1 MPMKTKA
8 EAIGRSKK
16 AAVIRLRRALWCV
29 SAVSIR
35 CDRLLAELHLS
46 ARYEH
51 AVRQHHHERGYE
63 EPRSRRQ
70 RPHKQEEGRDV
81 ALGPRPEANAQ
92 VIVDRVDLEGEI
104 GLEEDVADDEAPDD
118 EAQDELHVREA
129 FVGVTL
135 DGRAEEG
142 CRAGFRGYD
151 GGHRGPPRHATP
163 AERIVIQAFLP
174 PPRIEPDGR
183 NGDEVKEDDESVDQ
197 KPPFRCSIPP
207 FRPGPSSIV
216 GRLPFATRL
225 HAQCVAYLV
234 TSLMRLKR
242 FAGAASRD
250 GDCHWASTLMQEVA
264 AGPMNGTCQ

>member
-163 AERIVIQAFLP
+163 AERIVIQALLP

-207 FRPGPSSIV
+207 HETDRVARLLDRRTRARILAYAVRTLARTAPRSTSSPSFTRIASPVPPCSEATTISI
-216 GRLPFATRL
+216 FIA
-225 HAQCVAYLV
+225 
-234 TSLMRLKR
+234 
-242 FAGAASRD
+242 
-250 GDCHWASTLMQEVA
+250 
-264 AGPMNGTCQ
+264 